1 MCKRFNKEEVGTMT
15 EGARDFRG
23 KGRAFR
29 GIFGGESYRRLAA
42 LFGFQERFYRRAVGD
57 LQLGPGG
64 RALDL
69 GCGPGGLSYA
79 LAEKSPADASIVGA
93 DISDDQLECARRGA
107 GAFAC
112 RMEFLK
118 ASMDELPFPDG
129 HFDLVMTSMALHETP
144 PAVRRAAITETARLL
159 RPGGTFLLVDWS
171 RPRFGLWGIVWY
183 PFCRWGEGNRDNW
196 NNVYPELCRERGLE
210 LKEDDYINSISRRQ
224 VFVKEG

>member
-1 MCKRFNKEEVGTMT
+1 MT

-93 DISDDQLECARRGA
+93 DISDDQLECNYQIGR
-107 GAFAC
+107 
-112 RMEFLK
+112 
-118 ASMDELPFPDG
+118 AS
-129 HFDLVMTSMALHETP
+129 
-144 PAVRRAAITETARLL
+144 
-159 RPGGTFLLVDWS
+159 
-171 RPRFGLWGIVWY
+171 
-183 PFCRWGEGNRDNW
+183 
-196 NNVYPELCRERGLE
+196 CRER
-210 LKEDDYINSISRRQ
+210 
-224 VFVKEG
+224 V